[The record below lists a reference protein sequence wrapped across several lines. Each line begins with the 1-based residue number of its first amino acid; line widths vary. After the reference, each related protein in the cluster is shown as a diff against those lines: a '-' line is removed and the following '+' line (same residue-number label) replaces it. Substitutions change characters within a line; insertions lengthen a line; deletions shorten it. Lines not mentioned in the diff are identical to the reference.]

1 MPNQHP
7 KGAGK
12 TIQDLTAG
20 ITPMLPGQPERIPWT
35 WFDTQTYVSGTTTVL
50 DFFQSVNA
58 DKNLSNMVAAG
69 QIPSPQFF
77 DMYHTSI
84 AYLVPLSAAALA
96 DPIGILGAV
105 NDVDRLSQGAALF
118 NVASKDY
125 WQGPQLALPCGG
137 GARPEISSSATGT
150 AATPFAT
157 IAQYANNGQ
166 PDLRNRYN
174 FWGDITLPANQ
185 NFIWRLTW
193 SAALT
198 FLPNTNRAIKVW
210 MDGYLYRRVL

>member
-7 KGAGK
+7 KGSGK

-35 WFDTQTYVSGTTTVL
+35 WFDTQTYVSAATSRL

-58 DKNLSNMVAAG
+58 DKTLSNMVAAG

-77 DMYHTSI
+77 DLYHCSI
-84 AYLVPLSAAALA
+84 AYLVPLSAAAA
-96 DPIGILGAV
+96 AEPAAITGAL
-105 NDVDRLSQGAALF
+105 NDVDRLSQGAAEF
-118 NVASKDY
+118 QVASKSY

-137 GARPEISSSATGT
+137 GADARITEGMTGT
-150 AATPFAT
+150 AGAQVSSIAQFAT
-157 IAQYANNGQ
+157 NGV

-174 FWGDITLPANQ
+174 FWGDITIPANQ
-185 NFIWRLTW
+185 NFLWSLTW
-193 SAALT
+193 SAPLT
-198 FLPNTNRAIKVW
+198 FLPATNRLIKVW